1 MPNALQTTRAAANE
15 GQRGANALYAAA
27 VGLWREQQRD
37 DAIKLMDEAL
47 RLRPDFADALCM
59 GGYMLS
65 ECGKPDSAMRFYRR
79 ALELDAS
86 LVVAHVNSGKLLF
99 GTGRFTEAL
108 DSFAAAT
115 RLAPHDSDAWCSR
128 AGTLR
133 ELGRL
138 EESVDAAERA
148 LELRRDFPE
157 AAINLGNALLKLD
170 RSEKALEA
178 YLRASEPGPCLA
190 KALLGQGLALRSL
203 GRFSEAMT
211 AFDKVAALGSREAV
225 AAKGCLMLTLGDFEQ
240 GFEGYEAR
248 WLKGRSLSEAL
259 GIRFE
264 TWKGPGR
271 RGERVLV
278 LNDHG
283 LGDTIQFFRY
293 LPLMAAAGVEAT
305 FVCPPR
311 LRRLLSSKAKVRFA
325 DSPPDGEPF
334 DAQIAISS
342 LPWAFGTRLE
352 TIPAAV
358 PYLSAE
364 PALREIWR
372 KRIGA
377 EGFKVGVVWQG
388 NPNPEADRARSM
400 PLASLAPLSGIAGV
414 RLISLQKGAGEEQL
428 SNLPASMLGRDA
440 GRRLRR
446 RRRRLRRYGS
456 GDDLP
461 RSRCH
466 VRHLDRASRRSTGCS
481 GLGRAQERC
490 RMALANQTGRYAM
503 VSNHAPLSSDPSRR
517 LERRVRGHGER
528 AHPACR
534 AAHDAAHG
542 LDSKLARRTDR

>member
-1 MPNALQTTRAAANE
+1 MGCFRAAPMPNALQTIRATPDE

-27 VGLWREQQRD
+27 VGLWREQERD
-37 DAIKLMDEAL
+37 EAIRLMVAAL

-65 ECGKPDSAMRFYRR
+65 ECGKPDAAMRFYRR

-170 RSEKALEA
+170 RSEEALEA
-178 YLRASEPGPCLA
+178 YLRANRSGPCLA

-203 GRFSEAMT
+203 GRFSEAMA
-211 AFDKVAALGSREAV
+211 AFDSAAALGSREAV
-225 AAKGCLMLTLGDFEQ
+225 AGKGCLMLTLGDFEQ
-240 GFEGYEAR
+240 GLDGYEAR
-248 WLKGRSLSEAL
+248 WLEGKSLSEAL
-259 GIRFE
+259 GMRFE

-293 LPLMAAAGVEAT
+293 LPLMAAAGVDAT
-305 FVCPPR
+305 FMCPPR
-311 LRRLLSSKAKVRFA
+311 LRRLLSSKTKARFA
-325 DSPPDGEPF
+325 DSPPDGEAF

-342 LPWAFGTRLE
+342 LPRAFGTRLE
-352 TIPAAV
+352 TIPSTV
-358 PYLSAE
+358 PYLA
-364 PALREIWR
+364 
-372 KRIGA
+372 
-377 EGFKVGVVWQG
+377 
-388 NPNPEADRARSM
+388 
-400 PLASLAPLSGIAGV
+400 
-414 RLISLQKGAGEEQL
+414 
-428 SNLPASMLGRDA
+428 
-440 GRRLRR
+440 
-446 RRRRLRRYGS
+446 
-456 GDDLP
+456 
-461 RSRCH
+461 
-466 VRHLDRASRRSTGCS
+466 
-481 GLGRAQERC
+481 
-490 RMALANQTGRYAM
+490 
-503 VSNHAPLSSDPSRR
+503 
-517 LERRVRGHGER
+517 
-528 AHPACR
+528 
-534 AAHDAAHG
+534 
-542 LDSKLARRTDR
+542 